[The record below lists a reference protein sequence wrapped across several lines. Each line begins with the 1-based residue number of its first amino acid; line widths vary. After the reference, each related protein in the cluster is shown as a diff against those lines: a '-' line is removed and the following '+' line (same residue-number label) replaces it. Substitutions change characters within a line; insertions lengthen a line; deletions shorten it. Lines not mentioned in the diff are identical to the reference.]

1 MMDSPPT
8 LTVISLGED
17 TAEFEE
23 RFLPFY
29 DSSRYTLRYGIR

>member
-8 LTVISLGED
+8 VTVVSLGED
-17 TAEFEE
+17 TVEFED

-29 DSSRYTLRYGIR
+29 ASSRYTLRYGIR